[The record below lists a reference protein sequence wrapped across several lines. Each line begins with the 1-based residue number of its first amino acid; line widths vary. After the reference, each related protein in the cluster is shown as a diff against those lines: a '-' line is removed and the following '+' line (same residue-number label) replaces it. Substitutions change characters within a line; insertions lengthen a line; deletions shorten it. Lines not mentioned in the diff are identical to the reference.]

1 MGDPK
6 DKLAEKLSWS
16 MEEARVKILA
26 DPLSK
31 ISKHRSVPYHAWPFR
46 FVLQLDW
53 GRVDDL
59 LRPYTQ
65 SSPFSTDLVYKAS
78 FLPSS
83 TDTWLILILNTQAVL
98 QGEFSVISAAKG
110 MYGNDMLNGKQISV
124 LEEAIRAY
132 RLFVKLVLLPH
143 LPKVYPTYAVDLV
156 WHTHQLQG
164 PEYK

>member
-1 MGDPK
+1 MRG
-6 DKLAEKLSWS
+6 LSAS
-16 MEEARVKILA
+16 FYNLIGAGLMIFFVRTLNHRHFPLIL
-26 DPLSK
+26 
-31 ISKHRSVPYHAWPFR
+31 
-46 FVLQLDW
+46 
-53 GRVDDL
+53 
-59 LRPYTQ
+59 YTRQ
-65 SSPFSTDLVYKAS
+65 AS
-78 FLPSS
+78 FLPAR
-83 TDTWLILILNTQAVL
+83 THWLILILNTQAVL

>member
-83 TDTWLILILNTQAVL
+83 TDTLVDIDPEHPGGAPGRI
-98 QGEFSVISAAKG
+98 FSHIS
-110 MYGNDMLNGKQISV
+110 
-124 LEEAIRAY
+124 R
-132 RLFVKLVLLPH
+132 
-143 LPKVYPTYAVDLV
+143 
-156 WHTHQLQG
+156 
-164 PEYK
+164 